1 MNPFRLLFAL
11 FILVPLV
18 EIYLLMQV
26 GSVIGAFPT
35 IILVVVTA
43 IVGVTLLRAQGL
55 STLMDAQRS
64 MASGEI
70 PALQLLEGAALL
82 VSGALLLTPGF
93 VTDFI
98 GFLGLVPATR
108 RMLIRGFLARSGSV
122 GFQYGTTH
130 SPQDRDDGV
139 TIDGEFHKKGDPWLK

>member
-1 MNPFRLLFAL
+1 
-11 FILVPLV
+11 
-18 EIYLLMQV
+18 
-26 GSVIGAFPT
+26 
-35 IILVVVTA
+35 
-43 IVGVTLLRAQGL
+43 
-55 STLMDAQRS
+55 MDAQRS